1 MEKKEAI
8 LAEIKK
14 QGIPLD
20 ALSERQLKSLLAS
33 IAMKWI
39 YEPLPDAVSKSYKI
53 LEKEAQCANQK

>member
-1 MEKKEAI
+1 MENRDAI
-8 LAEIKK
+8 LLEIKK

-20 ALSERQLKSLLAS
+20 VLSERQQKSLLAS

-53 LEKEAQCANQK
+53 LEKEIQATPQK